1 MLKQLAPI
9 LVPLMAITANAQ
21 LVINEVDFD
30 QPGTDNA
37 EYIEVLNT
45 GASVLDLSNLT
56 VVLYN
61 GASGTGVQYAS
72 LSGAAWPVLPP
83 GGFFVICGNAGTP
96 NCNAVV
102 TPATNLIQNG
112 PSDAVV
118 LVWTENPIPVV
129 MDALSYAGTLTGFA
143 EGTGASQE
151 DSNLATGISIGRFPD
166 GTDTNDNNADFHRMC
181 STPGAANVIDPQL
194 CDLDIGISRINSSG
208 GGFQVLLSPG
218 GEHVMLFD
226 ANAAGE
232 EVLFEVF
239 NAQGSMLFQHRSG
252 AAPRA
257 SWSFP
262 TGGIDSGVLLLRL
275 STPTRRE
282 TRKVALL

>member
-1 MLKQLAPI
+1 M
-9 LVPLMAITANAQ
+9 MANAQ
-21 LVINEVDFD
+21 IVINEVDYD

-37 EYIEVLNT
+37 EYIEILNT
-45 GASVLDLSNLT
+45 GSTAFPLQYLQ
-56 VVLYN
+56 VVLVN
-61 GASGTGVQYAS
+61 GNAGGNTVYATIENAS
-72 LSGAAWPVLPP
+72 WPALPP
-83 GGFFVICGNAGTP
+83 GSYFVICASAATP

-102 TPATNLIQNG
+102 APATNLIQNG
-112 PSDAVV
+112 SPDALALVITQPEPLV
-118 LVWTENPIPVV
+118 L
-129 MDALSYAGTLTGFA
+129 DALSYGGNVSGYT
-143 EGTGASQE
+143 EGTGSSQE